1 MKKNFI
7 KMNNNQNQ
15 LSLGNFCRVVK
26 EIAQN
31 KSFANQTE
39 VFYCIFGVD
48 DVSDSTIN
56 NYCIGYRSIGTEFR
70 QKYITYR
77 KKYQKN
83 IEIFDEIIIGLMSI
97 LDGTVYQNL
106 THEQI
111 IQKLKDNYL
120 FNKLVSELYNLAK
133 NDQTVPDNFT
143 ENIHN
148 QISQN
153 NLYKTLCDI
162 LIYIVLEKKQ
172 PVYTET
178 SQKEMIEDILNSTNI
193 SVAELEKFLK
203 LQMQDGINYTHS
215 LKKLAKEKNP
225 YACYEIGNLEYTGQM
240 VGYPRYI
247 KSYEYFK
254 IAAEKNHPRA
264 CWLIAQM
271 IYQKKIGD
279 LSKDDLELAW
289 YYLKKAEKVGSV
301 AATNTIGVCY
311 LQGLVPNEEKSE
323 KKAIEYFKKAI
334 NFEYVYAYNNL
345 GKIYEAKKDY
355 KKAFKY
361 FSFSAEKEESWSCNK
376 VGEYYRL
383 GIIGDIDMKKAFKY
397 YNLATEVPLNILDH
411 WAFYNLAKYFY
422 LKGNHQANVEQ
433 NLDKAIKY
441 LKKAA
446 SNGIMPAYEELIYIY
461 IEKYKISKSDYHL
474 NKINNYLDT
483 LSKDKYYEKCKDNL
497 KEKLKETEKK
507 HLALVKLVY

>member
-15 LSLGNFCRVVK
+15 LSLGNFCRIVK

-39 VFYCIFGVD
+39 VFYTLFNVD

-56 NYCIGYRSIGTEFR
+56 NYCIGYRAIGTEFR
-70 QKYITYR
+70 QKYITY
-77 KKYQKN
+77 KKIYQ
-83 IEIFDEIIIGLMSI
+83 ETPEVFDEIVTGLLSI
-97 LDGTVYQNL
+97 LDGEVYSHL
-106 THEQI
+106 THAEI
-111 IQKLKDNYL
+111 ILKIKNHLL
-120 FNKLVSELYNLAK
+120 FKKLVNELYNLAK
-133 NDQTVPDNFT
+133 NDQTVSDDFT
-143 ENIHN
+143 ENIYN

-153 NLYKTLCDI
+153 EIYKPLCDI

-172 PVYTET
+172 PIYTEN
-178 SQKEMIEDILNSTNI
+178 SQKEIVENILNNTNI
-193 SVAELEKFLK
+193 SVSELEKFLK
-203 LQMQDGINYTHS
+203 LQMQDGINYTHA

-240 VGYPRYI
+240 IGYPRYI

-279 LSKDDLELAW
+279 LSEDDLELAW

-301 AATNTIGVCY
+301 AAINTIGTCY
-311 LQGLVPNEEKSE
+311 LHGLVPGEPKSE
-323 KKAIEYFKKAI
+323 TKAIEYFKKAI
-334 NFEYVYAYNNL
+334 NYEYVYAYNNL
-345 GKIYEAKKDY
+345 GKIYEEKKEY

-361 FSFSAEKEESWSCNK
+361 FSFGAEKEESWACNK
-376 VGEYYRL
+376 VAEYYRL
-383 GIIGDIDMKKAFKY
+383 GIVNDIDMKKAFKY
-397 YNLATEVPLNILDH
+397 YNLATEVPLNILYH

-422 LKGNHQANVEQ
+422 LNGNHQAGIEQ
-433 NLDKAIKY
+433 NQEKAIKY
-441 LKKAA
+441 FKKAA
-446 SNGIMPAYEELIYIY
+446 YKGIMPSYEELIYIY
-461 IEKYKISKSDYHL
+461 IDKYKESQSDYYL
-474 NKINNYLDT
+474 NKINEYLNV
-483 LSKDKYYEKCKDNL
+483 LSKDKYYEKCKN
-497 KEKLKETEKK
+497 KLQERLLEIQKK
-507 HLALVKLVY
+507 HLALVKLI